1 MASRRVATAIG
12 NRSGEAGGPP
22 VAPTTAESKRI
33 VGLVGPT
40 LIALSA
46 SEALN
51 DRIWDDNLAPVT
63 YLDGALLFVGGLSI
77 LRAHNCW
84 RGGWLAGA
92 NHAGG
97 LVGAVAGPGSDV
109 RAPGPTAREERRHQR
124 GAPGHVRRWRGVD
137 LSGRPPSGS
146 PAMRSARR
154 R

>member
-1 MASRRVATAIG
+1 MASRSVATAIG
-12 NRSGEAGGPP
+12 NGPEQGEAHDPQ
-22 VAPTTAESKRI
+22 VAPSMAVSRRI
-33 VGLVGPT
+33 AGLVGPT
-40 LIALSA
+40 LMALSA

-51 DRIWDDNLAPVT
+51 YRIWEENLAPVT

-77 LRAHNCW
+77 VRTHNCW

-92 NHAGG
+92 DHAGG

-137 LSGRPPSGS
+137 LQAGPP
-146 PAMRSARR
+146 AVHRR
-154 R
+154 